1 MMTLEQALFSYL
13 GNYAGLK
20 ALVSTRIYPIIMP
33 QNPTLPA
40 VTYQKI
46 SGVVDYVMD
55 GTSIKRPR
63 IQVDAWAKSYGAVR
77 GVAEQVKA
85 ALDRYTGTMGGTGG
99 VEIIGTWIE
108 NETDLFEPDTGLYR
122 VSLDF
127 RFEHE

>member
-1 MMTLEQALFSYL
+1 MTFEQALFSYL
-13 GNYAGLK
+13 SNHAGLK
-20 ALVSTRIYPIIMP
+20 ALVNTRVYPITMP

-55 GTSIKRPR
+55 DTSIKRPR
-63 IQVDAWAKSYGAVR
+63 FQFDAWATSYSSARAVGEQIKS
-77 GVAEQVKA
+77 
-85 ALDRYTGTMGGTGG
+85 ALNRYTGTMGGAGG
-99 VEIIGTWIE
+99 VAVIGTWIE

-122 VSLDF
+122 VSIDI

>member
-1 MMTLEQALFSYL
+1 MQFEAALFNYL
-13 GNYAGLK
+13 KGYAGLA
-20 ALVSTRIYPIIMP
+20 ALVGTRIYPLIMP

-63 IQVDAWAKSYGAVR
+63 IQVDAWAKSYASAR
-77 GVAEQVKA
+77 AVAEQVKA
-85 ALDRYTGTMGGTGG
+85 AFDRYTGTMGGVGG
-99 VEIIGTWIE
+99 VQVIGTWIE